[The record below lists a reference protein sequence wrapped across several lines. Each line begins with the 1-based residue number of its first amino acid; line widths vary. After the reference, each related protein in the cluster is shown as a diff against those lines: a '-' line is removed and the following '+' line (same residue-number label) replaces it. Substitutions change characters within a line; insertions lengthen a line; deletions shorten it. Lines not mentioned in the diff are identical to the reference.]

1 MKNVFVPTSLFLVI
15 GYSFAI
21 VARCLG
27 LVSGPV
33 LSLPLFIGF
42 FTAAGLLAIVC
53 HSYGGQRGFRAP
65 KLRRRVVRTDPLSKP
80 SQATWTYQTI
90 SA

>member
-15 GYSFAI
+15 GYSLAI

-27 LVSGPV
+27 LISGPI
-33 LSLPLFIGF
+33 LSLPMFVGF
-42 FTAAGLLAIVC
+42 FTAANLLAMVC
-53 HSYGGQRGFRAP
+53 HSYGDQRGFRAP
-65 KLRRRVVRTDPLSKP
+65 KLRRRVLRTAPISEPL
-80 SQATWTYQTI
+80 QATWTYQTI